1 MPTSKVRKTTK
12 KTAAPKGKVVTSA
25 KAWKKSGDSSSHDLE
40 LPSGNVARVRRPG
53 LQKMLAEDVFPDA
66 ILGLAENAVQKGK
79 GKAKPKELKDQ
90 ELRAMLADRSK
101 RAEMLDAFDRVT
113 AFCVLEP
120 KCSYHRYRE
129 GDEIPSDCKVGDEIP
144 PELRDEN
151 ILYTDEVDLED
162 KAHIFDF
169 ATGGSP
175 DVEQF
180 RSELGAAVERIH
192 SGEDVEVPS
201 E

>member
-12 KTAAPKGKVVTSA
+12 KTAAPKTKAVTSA
-25 KAWKKSGDSSSHDLE
+25 KAWKKSSDSGAHDLP

-79 GKAKPKELKDQ
+79 GKAKPRELREAELK
-90 ELRAMLADRSK
+90 AMISDRKK
-101 RAEMLDAFDRVT
+101 RSEMLDAFDRVT
-113 AFCVLEP
+113 AFCVVEP
-120 KCSYHRYRE
+120 PCRYHRYLE
-129 GDEIPSDCKVGDEIP
+129 GDDIPKGSKVGDEIP
-144 PELRDEN
+144 ESLRDEDV
-151 ILYTDEVDLED
+151 LYTDVVDLED

-180 RSELGAAVERIH
+180 RGELDAAVERIH
-192 SGEDVEVPS
+192 SGEDVEGSS